1 MQVRLIFMVFVFN
14 RLDDLQQLSVVCWL
28 HSRLANYLIF
38 SCSHLKNFF
47 HQFFASLTS
56 ELLSGST

>member
-14 RLDDLQQLSVVCWL
+14 RLDDLQHLSVVCWL
-28 HSRLANYLIF
+28 NSRSANYLIF
-38 SCSHLKNFF
+38 LRSHLKTFF
-47 HQFFASLTS
+47 RQFFAALTS